1 MKGAIKIVTKFSILF
16 CGMLMPLLVYG
27 QGGPGPPPPPEGI
40 PLDVISGLLLG
51 GAALLA
57 GKKYYFNSEAV

>member
-1 MKGAIKIVTKFSILF
+1 MNSRIKIITKFSILF
-16 CGMLMPLLVYG
+16 LGMLMPLLVYG
-27 QGGPGPPPPPEGI
+27 QGGPGPPPPPAGI

-57 GKKYYFNSEAV
+57 GKKYYLENEAA

>member
-1 MKGAIKIVTKFSILF
+1 MTFGIKAITKFFILF
-16 CGMLMPLLVYG
+16 LGALMPLIVYG

-51 GAALLA
+51 GAAFLA
-57 GKKYYFNSEAV
+57 GKKYYFNREAV